1 MPYSAAL
8 DQQATQD
15 ALTGLPNRRR
25 LLTAIYAFGAL
36 TEPGF
41 RRIALLYLDIDGF
54 KSVNDT
60 LGHSAGDAL
69 LRRLAES
76 LRAATRQNDVLG
88 RVGGDEFVLL
98 APDCGDGGKLRELAE
113 RLVSCV
119 RAVGENEYGGHFPM
133 ASASASRRT
142 PTG

>member
-8 DQQATQD
+8 VQQATQD
-15 ALTGLPNRRR
+15 ALTGLPNCRR
-25 LLTAIYAFGAL
+25 LLTAIDAFGAL

-98 APDCGDGGKLRELAE
+98 APDCGDDGKLRELA
-113 RLVSCV
+113 
-119 RAVGENEYGGHFPM
+119 
-133 ASASASRRT
+133 
-142 PTG
+142 